1 MRRKLLRSPFSF
13 LGRRGSGQKHVIAAA
28 LVMLAVIFTVALAA
42 KNCPRC
48 GTQNLDNA
56 RFCKNCGYEFPRQ
69 VSPALPALTVEVSTA
84 PGQVKIVSEPAGASV
99 FIDGKAAGV
108 TPFVSGELTPGKHE
122 LVVKLGGYRDYRSS
136 FVVPAATGAIRVRTV
151 PSGVEVLLD
160 GAFRATSTDTGVII
174 SSVASGS
181 HQLLFRLRGY
191 KEETRTVELRAG
203 ELLVLE
209 PVTLLPL
216 PGFLAVTSE
225 PERARVYVDGRLLG
239 ETRYLGQLAPAR
251 YELRLSKR
259 GFQDWLSFVQVQGG
273 ETTTVVVT
281 LEQLRTRKPVFL
293 IAGLTGLTAGG
304 AAAILGEVNYAR
316 YRRAETGEEAE
327 KYRLATQRWDLVRN
341 ILAGLGALGFGAYIL
356 F

>member
-1 MRRKLLRSPFSF
+1 MRRESLHSPFSF
-13 LGRRGSGQKHVIAAA
+13 LGRRGSGQKHAVTAA
-28 LVMLAVIFTVALAA
+28 LVMLTVIFAVALAA

-69 VSPALPALTVEVSTA
+69 VIPVLPALAVEVSTA

-99 FIDGKAAGV
+99 FIDGKAVGV
-108 TPFVSGELTPGKHE
+108 TPFVTGELTPGKHE

-160 GAFRATSTDTGVII
+160 GVFRATSTDTGVVI

-181 HQLLFRLRGY
+181 HQLLFRRRGY
-191 KEETRTVELRAG
+191 REEIKTVELRAG

-209 PVTLLPL
+209 PITLLPL

-239 ETRYLGQLAPAR
+239 ETRYLGQMAPAR

-259 GFQDWLSFVQVQGG
+259 GFQDWLGSVQVHGG

-281 LEQLRTRKPVFL
+281 LEQLRTRRPVFL
-293 IAGLTGLTAGG
+293 IAGLTGLTVGG
-304 AAAILGEVNYAR
+304 TAAVLGELSYAR
-316 YRRAETGEEAE
+316 YRGAGTGEEARR
-327 KYRLATQRWDLVRN
+327 YRLATQRWDLVRN
-341 ILAGLGALGFGAYIL
+341 IFASIGALGFGAYIM